1 METGMVETILGLV
14 LASWEKVEE
23 QDHHLRD
30 GGNYFNKQ
38 EKKKKNPEMI
48 SKRLFLLHLVA
59 VENKPPL
66 TPIRRKKD
74 SGYYWT
80 GEFSAMLTNEK

>member
-38 EKKKKNPEMI
+38 EKKKKTNRNDL
-48 SKRLFLLHLVA
+48 KKALFA
-59 VENKPPL
+59 PFSC
-66 TPIRRKKD
+66 
-74 SGYYWT
+74 SG
-80 GEFSAMLTNEK
+80 K

>member
-14 LASWEKVEE
+14 FASWEKVEE

-38 EKKKKNPEMI
+38 GKKKKKQTRNDL
-48 SKRLFLLHLVA
+48 KKALFA
-59 VENKPPL
+59 PFSC
-66 TPIRRKKD
+66 
-74 SGYYWT
+74 SG
-80 GEFSAMLTNEK
+80 K

>member
-14 LASWEKVEE
+14 FASWEKVEE

-38 EKKKKNPEMI
+38 GKKKK
-48 SKRLFLLHLVA
+48 K
-59 VENKPPL
+59 
-66 TPIRRKKD
+66 
-74 SGYYWT
+74 
-80 GEFSAMLTNEK
+80 TNQKWSQKGSFCSI

>member
-1 METGMVETILGLV
+1 METGIVETFLGLV

-30 GGNYFNKQ
+30 GGNYFNTQ
-38 EKKKKNPEMI
+38 KKKKKKTEMI

-59 VENKPPL
+59 VGNKPP
-66 TPIRRKKD
+66 
-74 SGYYWT
+74 
-80 GEFSAMLTNEK
+80 

>member
-38 EKKKKNPEMI
+38 EKKKTNRNDLK
-48 SKRLFLLHLVA
+48 KALFA
-59 VENKPPL
+59 PFSC
-66 TPIRRKKD
+66 
-74 SGYYWT
+74 SG
-80 GEFSAMLTNEK
+80 K

>member
-1 METGMVETILGLV
+1 METGIVETILGLV

-30 GGNYFNKQ
+30 GGNYFNTQ
-38 EKKKKNPEMI
+38 KKKKTEMI

-59 VENKPPL
+59 VGNKPP
-66 TPIRRKKD
+66 
-74 SGYYWT
+74 
-80 GEFSAMLTNEK
+80 